1 MGIPKDA
8 YGTLESGKFNF
19 FDLINLSSPEGIEL
33 KDLSQLTNLTDDT
46 LIVEGQR
53 ILLYIRDTTSFE
65 PKFHFSNCTMLQKM
79 RESNRIGRYV
89 ATNCETGDFVVNYI
103 KDNKTQPGG
112 TKRLKVCRYCLD
124 LLAWQGYSHY
134 DWPEKQKS
142 NAVRGFN
149 ITDFFKVYPKTFH
162 AHNHQDSAST
172 PLNIYPKDWRS
183 ISESVREKSGWI
195 CEQCQ
200 TNLSAVE
207 HHRFLHV
214 HHKNGQKYD
223 NHRANLKVLCI
234 SCHANEPH
242 HQHLQSHKVYQDFKA
257 IFDPK

>member
-1 MGIPKDA
+1 MKLPNFYQDQHLNNLKISMGIPKDA

-112 TKRLKVCRYCLD
+112 TKRLKVQNLI
-124 LLAWQGYSHY
+124 YSAHLFSKTLTTQ
-134 DWPEKQKS
+134 WHS
-142 NAVRGFN
+142 N
-149 ITDFFKVYPKTFH
+149 
-162 AHNHQDSAST
+162 
-172 PLNIYPKDWRS
+172 
-183 ISESVREKSGWI
+183 
-195 CEQCQ
+195 
-200 TNLSAVE
+200 
-207 HHRFLHV
+207 
-214 HHKNGQKYD
+214 
-223 NHRANLKVLCI
+223 
-234 SCHANEPH
+234 
-242 HQHLQSHKVYQDFKA
+242 
-257 IFDPK
+257 